1 MSEPVIDVKNLVAV
15 YDDMIVLDGISFS
28 VLKHEVFVVL
38 GGSGCGKTTLL
49 KHLLGLIKPEAG
61 NINIFGTDITNINED
76 DIQPIRER
84 IGMVFQGAALFN
96 SMTLSENVA
105 LPLVEYTDYPI
116 RVIQDIVDWKLH
128 MVNLYHARD
137 YLPSQLSG
145 GMKKRAGIARAMVL
159 DPELLFFDEHTTGL
173 DPVMAAELDRTIVRL
188 REELDI
194 TVVVVTHDMVSIRR
208 IADRGIML
216 DKGSI
221 IASGTLKEMAQSGD
235 TRVINFFLQHEHE
248 QHTVERKA

>member
-1 MSEPVIDVKNLVAV
+1 MSEPIIDVKNLVAV
-15 YDDMIVLDGISFS
+15 YDDIVVLDGISFS
-28 VLKHEVFVVL
+28 VLDHEVFVVL

-61 NINIFGTDITNINED
+61 SINLFGTDITSINED
-76 DIQPIRER
+76 EIQPIRER
-84 IGMVFQGAALFN
+84 IGMVFQGSALFN
-96 SMTLSENVA
+96 TMRLSETVA
-105 LPLVEYTDYPI
+105 LPLVEYTDYPS

-173 DPVMAAELDRTIVRL
+173 DPVMAAELDRTIIRL
-188 REELDI
+188 REELNI

-216 DKGSI
+216 DKGAI

-235 TRVINFFLQHEHE
+235 SRVINFFLQHEHE

>member
-1 MSEPVIDVKNLVAV
+1 
-15 YDDMIVLDGISFS
+15 
-28 VLKHEVFVVL
+28 
-38 GGSGCGKTTLL
+38 
-49 KHLLGLIKPEAG
+49 
-61 NINIFGTDITNINED
+61 
-76 DIQPIRER
+76 
-84 IGMVFQGAALFN
+84 VFQGAALFN